1 MVNVFVL
8 GTNVVCSIHT
18 FLIFIIM
25 SNFFFNLFAS
35 ILIISVFMTISVNN
49 AVYAVLFLILAFF
62 STMCILFLLNIDYL
76 ALLFI
81 LIYVGAI
88 TILFLFVVMMLKIKI
103 NDKNTTKF
111 FSFINIII
119 GCLIIYN
126 VLGNTQIL
134 NIFLPTT
141 TETLTYYNWFSKLY
155 YVDNIKMLGQV
166 LFNTYYFYFIL
177 AGFVLLVGMI
187 SAILLSKESNRTIRR
202 YQLVY
207 QQLSRE
213 VSNAVFLV
221 H

>member
-1 MVNVFVL
+1 MFDSYLSEIKN
-8 GTNVVCSIHT
+8 S
-18 FLIFIIM
+18 M

-35 ILIISVFMTISVNN
+35 IIIISVFMTISVNN

-62 STMCILFLLNIDYL
+62 SSMCILFLLNVDYL
-76 ALLFI
+76 ALMFI

-103 NDKNTTKF
+103 NEKNTTKF
-111 FSFINIII
+111 ISFINIII
-119 GCLIIYN
+119 CCLIIYN
-126 VLGNTQIL
+126 VLLNTDL
-134 NIFLPTT
+134 FNIFLNTDIA
-141 TETLTYYNWFSKLY
+141 YNNWFSKLY
-155 YVDNIKMLGQV
+155 FIDNIKMIGQV
-166 LFNTYYFYFIL
+166 IFNNYYFYFIL
-177 AGFVLLVGMI
+177 SGFVLLIGMI
-187 SAILLSKESNRTIRR
+187 SAILLSKESNKVVRR

>member
-1 MVNVFVL
+1 
-8 GTNVVCSIHT
+8 
-18 FLIFIIM
+18 M

-35 ILIISVFMTISVNN
+35 IIIISVFMTISVNN

-62 STMCILFLLNIDYL
+62 SSMCILFLLNIDYL
-76 ALLFI
+76 ALMFI

-103 NDKNTTKF
+103 NEKNTTKF
-111 FSFINIII
+111 ISFINIITC
-119 GCLIIYN
+119 CLIIYN
-126 VLGNTQIL
+126 VLLNTDL
-134 NIFLPTT
+134 FNIFLNTDIA
-141 TETLTYYNWFSKLY
+141 YNNWFSKLY
-155 YVDNIKMLGQV
+155 FIDNIKMIGQV
-166 LFNTYYFYFIL
+166 IFNNYYFYFIL
-177 AGFVLLVGMI
+177 SGFVLLIGMI
-187 SAILLSKESNRTIRR
+187 SAILLSKESNKVVRR

>member
-18 FLIFIIM
+18 FLIKKM
-25 SNFFFNLFAS
+25 SNFYFNLFAS
-35 ILIISVFMTISVNN
+35 LIIISVFMTISVNN

-62 STMCILFLLNIDYL
+62 SSMCILFLLNIDYL
-76 ALLFI
+76 ALMFI

-103 NDKNTTKF
+103 NEKNTTKF
-111 FSFINIII
+111 ISFINIVIC
-119 GCLIIYN
+119 CLIIYN
-126 VLGNTQIL
+126 VIL
-134 NIFLPTT
+134 NADIFNVFLADNG
-141 TETLTYYNWFSKLY
+141 LTYTDFFAKVYF
-155 YVDNIKMLGQV
+155 VDNIKMLGRV
-166 LFNTYYFYFIL
+166 LFSNYYFYFIL
-177 AGFVLLVGMI
+177 IGFVLLIGMI
-187 SAILLSKESNRTIRR
+187 SAILLSKESNKTIRR

-207 QQLSRE
+207 QQLSRD

>member
-1 MVNVFVL
+1 MFDSYLSEIKN
-8 GTNVVCSIHT
+8 S
-18 FLIFIIM
+18 M

-35 ILIISVFMTISVNN
+35 IIIISVFMTISVNN

-62 STMCILFLLNIDYL
+62 SSMCILFLLNVDYL
-76 ALLFI
+76 ALMFI

-103 NDKNTTKF
+103 NEKNTTKF
-111 FSFINIII
+111 ISFINIII
-119 GCLIIYN
+119 CCLIIYN
-126 VLGNTQIL
+126 VLLNTDL
-134 NIFLPTT
+134 FNIFLNTDMA
-141 TETLTYYNWFSKLY
+141 YNNWFSKLY
-155 YVDNIKMLGQV
+155 FIDNIKMIGQV
-166 LFNTYYFYFIL
+166 IFNNYYFYFIL
-177 AGFVLLVGMI
+177 SGFVLLIGMI
-187 SAILLSKESNRTIRR
+187 SAILLSKESNKVVRR

>member
-1 MVNVFVL
+1 
-8 GTNVVCSIHT
+8 
-18 FLIFIIM
+18 
-25 SNFFFNLFAS
+25 
-35 ILIISVFMTISVNN
+35 MTISVNN

-76 ALLFI
+76 AIMFI

-103 NDKNTTKF
+103 NEKNTTKF
-111 FSFINIII
+111 ISFINIVIC
-119 GCLIIYN
+119 CLVIYN
-126 VLGNTQIL
+126 VICNADLF
-134 NIFLPTT
+134 NIFINNNDTVI
-141 TETLTYYNWFSKLY
+141 TYTNWFSNLY
-155 YVDNIKMLGQV
+155 FVDNIKMLGQV
-166 LFNTYYFYFIL
+166 MFNVYYFYFIL
-177 AGFVLLVGMI
+177 AGFILLIGLI
-187 SAILLSKESNRTIRR
+187 SAILLSKESNKTIRR

>member
-1 MVNVFVL
+1 MA
-8 GTNVVCSIHT
+8 
-18 FLIFIIM
+18 
-25 SNFFFNLFAS
+25 NFFFNFFAS
-35 ILIISVFMTISVNN
+35 IIIISVFMTISVNN
-49 AVYAVLFLILAFF
+49 AVFAVLFLILAFF

-76 ALLFI
+76 ALMFI

-103 NDKNTTKF
+103 SEKNTTKF
-111 FSFINIII
+111 ISFINILISCI
-119 GCLIIYN
+119 IIYN
-126 VLGNTQIL
+126 ILCNTEIL
-134 NIFLPTT
+134 TIFLPSATT
-141 TETLTYYNWFSKLY
+141 TSFEYHNWFAQLY
-155 YVDNIKMLGQV
+155 FVDNIKMLGQV
-166 LFNTYYFYFIL
+166 LFNVYYFYFIL

-213 VSNAVFLV
+213 VTNAVFLV

>member
-18 FLIFIIM
+18 FLIKKM
-25 SNFFFNLFAS
+25 SNFYFNLFAS
-35 ILIISVFMTISVNN
+35 LIIISVFMTISVNN

-62 STMCILFLLNIDYL
+62 GSMCILFLLNIDYL
-76 ALLFI
+76 ALMFI

-103 NDKNTTKF
+103 NEKNTTKF
-111 FSFINIII
+111 ISFINIVIC
-119 GCLIIYN
+119 CLIIYN
-126 VLGNTQIL
+126 VIL
-134 NIFLPTT
+134 NADIFNVFLADNG
-141 TETLTYYNWFSKLY
+141 LTYTDFFAKVYF
-155 YVDNIKMLGQV
+155 VDNIKMLGRV
-166 LFNTYYFYFIL
+166 LFSNYYFYFIL
-177 AGFVLLVGMI
+177 AGFVLLIGMI
-187 SAILLSKESNRTIRR
+187 SAILLSKESNKTIRR

-207 QQLSRE
+207 QQLSRD

>member
-18 FLIFIIM
+18 FLIFTM

-35 ILIISVFMTISVNN
+35 IIIISVFMTISVNN

-62 STMCILFLLNIDYL
+62 SSMCILFLLNVDYL
-76 ALLFI
+76 ALMFI

-103 NDKNTTKF
+103 NEKNTTKF
-111 FSFINIII
+111 LSFINIII
-119 GCLIIYN
+119 CCLIIYN
-126 VLGNTQIL
+126 VLLNTDL
-134 NIFLPTT
+134 FNIFLNTDIV
-141 TETLTYYNWFSKLY
+141 YNNWFSKLY
-155 YVDNIKMLGQV
+155 FIDNIKMIGQV
-166 LFNTYYFYFIL
+166 IFNNYYFYFIL
-177 AGFVLLVGMI
+177 SGFVLLIGMI
-187 SAILLSKESNRTIRR
+187 SAILLSKESNKVVRR

>member
-1 MVNVFVL
+1 MFDSYL
-8 GTNVVCSIHT
+8 SD
-18 FLIFIIM
+18 FSLIIM
-25 SNFFFNLFAS
+25 SNFFFNFFAS

-103 NDKNTTKF
+103 NDKSTTKF
-111 FSFINIII
+111 LSFINIII
-119 GCLIIYN
+119 SCLIIYN
-126 VLGNTQIL
+126 VLCNVQIL

-141 TETLTYYNWFSKLY
+141 TTALETLTYQNWFSKLY

-166 LFNTYYFYFIL
+166 LFTTYYFYFIL

>member
-1 MVNVFVL
+1 
-8 GTNVVCSIHT
+8 
-18 FLIFIIM
+18 M
-25 SNFFFNLFAS
+25 SNFFFNFFAS

-76 ALLFI
+76 AIMFI

-103 NDKNTTKF
+103 NEKNTTKF
-111 FSFINIII
+111 ISFINIVIC
-119 GCLIIYN
+119 CLVIYN
-126 VLGNTQIL
+126 VICNADLF
-134 NIFLPTT
+134 NIFINNNDTVI
-141 TETLTYYNWFSKLY
+141 TYTNWFSNLY
-155 YVDNIKMLGQV
+155 FVDNIKMLGQV
-166 LFNTYYFYFIL
+166 MFNVYYFYFIL
-177 AGFVLLVGMI
+177 AGFILLIGLI
-187 SAILLSKESNRTIRR
+187 SAILLSKESNKTIRR

>member
-1 MVNVFVL
+1 MFDSYL
-8 GTNVVCSIHT
+8 SD
-18 FLIFIIM
+18 FSLIIM
-25 SNFFFNLFAS
+25 SNFFFNFFAS

-111 FSFINIII
+111 LSFINIII
-119 GCLIIYN
+119 SCLIIYN
-126 VLGNTQIL
+126 VLCNVQIL

-141 TETLTYYNWFSKLY
+141 TTAFETLTYQNWFSKLY

-166 LFNTYYFYFIL
+166 LFTTYYFYFIL